1 MSESFRERVARNQA
15 AYRKV
20 NEGIRAG
27 QPTDADGPRQF
38 VCECAILGCTEL
50 VTLTVQEY
58 EGVRSSERCF
68 VIAPGHEIP
77 DAERTVSVAES
88 GDLIVEKHSD
98 LAPILH
104 ELNPRT

>member
-1 MSESFRERVARNQA
+1 MPEEFRERVARNQS

-27 QPTDADGPRQF
+27 RPDDVDVTAPF

-50 VTLTVQEY
+50 VELTVGEY
-58 EGVRSSERCF
+58 ESVRRSERRF

-77 DAERTVSVAES
+77 DAERTVGETEEGA
-88 GDLIVEKHSD
+88 LIIEKDSD

-104 ELNPRT
+104 ELNPRN